1 MWAADISPSAAAP
14 SGPHAVKAYVA
25 AKRGIRHRLSGYGG
39 LGTLSLG
46 RRHGGPAG
54 EDLMGAVVACATCGT
69 ELRENA
75 RFCDSCGSA
84 IEASPRVAEDQQV
97 TVLFADVGHSQ
108 QTGDANVVLDRW

>member
-1 MWAADISPSAAAP
+1 
-14 SGPHAVKAYVA
+14 
-25 AKRGIRHRLSGYGG
+25 
-39 LGTLSLG
+39 
-46 RRHGGPAG
+46 
-54 EDLMGAVVACATCGT
+54 MGAVIACATCGT

-84 IEASPRVAEDQQV
+84 TTASPRVAEYKQV